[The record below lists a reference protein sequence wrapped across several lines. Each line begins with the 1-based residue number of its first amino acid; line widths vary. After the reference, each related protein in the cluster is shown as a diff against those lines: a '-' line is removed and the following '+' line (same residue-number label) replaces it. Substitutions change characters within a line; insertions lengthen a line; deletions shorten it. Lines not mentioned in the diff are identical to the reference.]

1 MKNLVPE
8 KTKLHLFKAVIVPKL
23 NCCSLV
29 WLFLRASDRR
39 KLERIQEKG
48 LRAVLKDSVSTAE
61 NLLKKAGLPRM
72 RNRRQ
77 QDLMVLM
84 FNVKNGL
91 SPKYSISHFQYG
103 SVCVHFTRANFNTV
117 SGKSNLDTWHFITTV
132 LLKCK

>member
-1 MKNLVPE
+1 MKNVVPE

-23 NCCSLV
+23 NCRSLV

-48 LRAVLKDSVSTAE
+48 LRAVLKDSVSTDE
-61 NLLKKAGLPRM
+61 NLLKKTGLPRL
-72 RNRRQ
+72 RNRGL

-91 SPKYSISHFQYG
+91 SPKYSVSQFQYG
-103 SVCVHFTRANFNTV
+103 GVCLHFTRASFNTV
-117 SGKSNLDTWHFITTV
+117 CNKI
-132 LLKCK
+132 